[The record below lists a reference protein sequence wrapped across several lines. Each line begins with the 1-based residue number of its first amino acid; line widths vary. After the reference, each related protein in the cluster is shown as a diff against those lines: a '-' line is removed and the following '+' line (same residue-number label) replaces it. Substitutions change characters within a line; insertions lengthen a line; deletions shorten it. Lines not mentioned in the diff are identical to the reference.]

1 MRARSDPGNLDHVA
15 FTIIGIGLAG
25 WIIRLLVR

>member
-1 MRARSDPGNLDHVA
+1 MRSRSDPGNLDHVA
-15 FTIIGIGLAG
+15 FTIIAIGLAG

>member
-15 FTIIGIGLAG
+15 FMIIGIGLAG
-25 WIIRLLVR
+25 WIIRLLLR